1 MAPLTKGSSIMGYV
15 VLGAL
20 VSLGAGSVL
29 IGIAKDRL
37 RKKGGAR

>member
-1 MAPLTKGSSIMGYV
+1 MGYF

-29 IGIAKDRL
+29 IGLAKDRL
-37 RKKGGAR
+37 GKATRKETSR

>member
-1 MAPLTKGSSIMGYV
+1 MGYV

-29 IGIAKDRL
+29 IGLAKDRL
-37 RKKGGAR
+37 RKKGEAR

>member
-1 MAPLTKGSSIMGYV
+1 MGYV

-29 IGIAKDRL
+29 IGLAQDRL
-37 RKKGGAR
+37 RKKGDGR

>member
-1 MAPLTKGSSIMGYV
+1 MRRGATIMGYV

-29 IGIAKDRL
+29 IGLAKDRL
-37 RKKGGAR
+37 RKKGDPR